1 MNVSPI
7 VHGMVAFAFAFV
19 SLPTAFAGPLDRLAN
34 LIYQKGY
41 GNVSLKPSL
50 AEEIDASRGSVVYQ
64 VPYHDGSV
72 VHTANIYKDH
82 NAASE
87 PWRIF
92 LIRHDR
98 MQGYGYLTGP
108 DAQLLQVVKGTK
120 IGKDWTW
127 TIVPVNEGADAFQAE
142 LAYWRN
148 QEEML
153 AGEKDQRPSP

>member
-1 MNVSPI
+1 VNVSPF
-7 VHGMVAFAFAFV
+7 VHGVAALALLF
-19 SLPTAFAGPLDRLAN
+19 SSTAFARPLDRLAN

-41 GNVSLKPSL
+41 GNVSLKHNL

-64 VPYHDGSV
+64 VPYDDGAL
-72 VHTANIYKDH
+72 VHTANIYRDH

-108 DAQLLQVVKGTK
+108 DAQILQVVKGTK
-120 IGKDWTW
+120 IGKDWSW
-127 TIVPVNEGADAFQAE
+127 TIVPVNEGANAFQAE

-148 QEEML
+148 QEETL
-153 AGEKDQRPSP
+153 AGEKDQRQSQ

>member
-1 MNVSPI
+1 
-7 VHGMVAFAFAFV
+7 VAALALLF
-19 SLPTAFAGPLDRLAN
+19 SSTAFARPLDRLAN

-41 GNVSLKPSL
+41 GNVSLKHNL

-64 VPYHDGSV
+64 VPYDDGAL
-72 VHTANIYKDH
+72 VHTANIYRDH

-120 IGKDWTW
+120 IGKDWSW
-127 TIVPVNEGADAFQAE
+127 TIVPVNEGANAFQAE

-148 QEEML
+148 QEETL
-153 AGEKDQRPSP
+153 AGEKDQRQSQ